1 MIQSIE
7 GAVNGHQHR
16 QHQNHAN
23 AIVSTELT
31 EAELA
36 NVGGGRGAGKVSF
49 NPFPITKH
57 VDKASPVLFL

>member
-7 GAVNGHQHR
+7 GAVTMSPI
-16 QHQNHAN
+16 
-23 AIVSTELT
+23 IVSPESCERGRQNELT

-36 NVGGGRGAGKVSF
+36 NVSAGAGKVSF
-49 NPFPITKH
+49 NPFTITKH